1 MEGHAPQEGA
11 QKSENPYLDSDF
23 DFGKEN
29 AFMLNEI
36 QSDIAFNLNKIQQ
49 KYIYT
54 KMAKMY
60 RCMADCEETESN
72 VREIPRCQ
80 AQCAEN
86 FVTPARKIIET
97 EVDRVNNM
105 INFELDECIQT
116 ARGTVYA
123 DSFKEEKREAV
134 NNEYMFCNKIALSAF
149 SSLVKGGK
157 FLEKVGNRLEAET
170 RRDAKIAKS
179 TKKRR

>member
-1 MEGHAPQEGA
+1 
-11 QKSENPYLDSDF
+11 
-23 DFGKEN
+23 
-29 AFMLNEI
+29 
-36 QSDIAFNLNKIQQ
+36 
-49 KYIYT
+49 
-54 KMAKMY
+54 
-60 RCMADCEETESN
+60 MADCEETESR

-80 AQCAEN
+80 AECSEK
-86 FVTPARKIIET
+86 FVTPARRIIEA

-116 ARGTVYA
+116 ARSTIYS
-123 DSFKEEKREAV
+123 DSFKEGKLTSWNQEWVRFLENREAV

-170 RRDAKIAKS
+170 RRDAKLAQ
-179 TKKRR
+179 TAKKRR

>member
-54 KMAKMY
+54 KMGKNELIFCLVLIYLAKMY

-123 DSFKEEKREAV
+123 DSFKEGTF
-134 NNEYMFCNKIALSAF
+134 YYLIFCFF
-149 SSLVKGGK
+149 SIIKYLRK
-157 FLEKVGNRLEAET
+157 T
-170 RRDAKIAKS
+170 RGCQ
-179 TKKRR
+179 